1 MRAIILVLLAAIPVS
16 GAQIAGTWRLTG
28 KIADVTI
35 NRVCTI
41 QQTDNR
47 IQGPC
52 KNQMGE
58 TTLIGE
64 VNGDQVTW
72 KYEAKYEGTTVVLV
86 FKGKVESDSKIEGT
100 ITAADPA
107 GNYPTTGTF
116 SATRSEEALRLQE
129 GTRPSFEA
137 AQRS

>member
-1 MRAIILVLLAAIPVS
+1 MRTMIFALLAAAIPAG

-28 KIADVTI
+28 KVADVTI

-52 KNQMGE
+52 NNQMGE
-58 TTLIGE
+58 TTLTGE
-64 VNGDQVTW
+64 VDGDQVTW

-86 FKGKVESDSKIEGT
+86 FQGKVASDSKIEGT
-100 ITAADPA
+100 IKAADPA
-107 GNYPTTGTF
+107 GNYPTTGSF
-116 SATRSEEALRLQE
+116 SATRE
-129 GTRPSFEA
+129 
-137 AQRS
+137 